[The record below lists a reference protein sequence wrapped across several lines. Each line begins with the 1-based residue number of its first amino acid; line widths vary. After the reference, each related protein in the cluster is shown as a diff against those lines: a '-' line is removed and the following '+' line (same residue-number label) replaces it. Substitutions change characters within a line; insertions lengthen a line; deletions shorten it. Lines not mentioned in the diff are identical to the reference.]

1 MHRYN
6 AALQTNHDSTVLNE
20 AVEYGNKNNQT
31 YMGKIKFI
39 LFALAAIFT
48 LMSCDDTESY
58 ADQKKK
64 ERAAINS
71 YITKNKIK
79 VISESEFLAQDTTT
93 DVSKNEYVLFDNT
106 GVYMQIIREGC
117 GEKLKD
123 GETATVLCRFT
134 EWNLLTDSL
143 QLANNIG
150 ASEFNHPDIM
160 IVKNTSGTFKASF
173 VADSSVM
180 YFIYGSTS
188 VPAGWLTPLTY
199 IKIGR
204 PANPGEEIAKVKLI
218 VPHTQGHQ
226 YATSGVYPCL
236 YEITYQR
243 GL

>member
-1 MHRYN
+1 
-6 AALQTNHDSTVLNE
+6 
-20 AVEYGNKNNQT
+20 
-31 YMGKIKFI
+31 MGKIKFI
-39 LFALAAIFT
+39 LFAFAAIFT

-71 YITKNKIK
+71 YITNNKIK
-79 VISESEFLAQDTTT
+79 VISENEFFAQDTTT

-123 GETATVLCRFT
+123 GETATVLCRFS

-143 QLANNIG
+143 QLTN
-150 ASEFNHPDIM
+150 DILGLAAQVDKM
-160 IVKNTSGTFKASF
+160 SVKNTSGTFKASF
-173 VADSSVM
+173 IEGSSVM
-180 YFIYGSTS
+180 YSVYGTAS
-188 VPAGWLTPLTY
+188 VPSGWLVPLTY
-199 IKIGR
+199 IKLGR
-204 PANPGEEIAKVKLI
+204 PSNPDEEIAKVKLI
-218 VPHTQGHQ
+218 VPHTQGQQ

>member
-1 MHRYN
+1 
-6 AALQTNHDSTVLNE
+6 
-20 AVEYGNKNNQT
+20 
-31 YMGKIKFI
+31 MGKIKFI

-64 ERAAINS
+64 ERTAINS

-134 EWNLLTDSL
+134 EWNMLTDSL
-143 QLANNIG
+143 QLANNIS

-160 IVKNTSGTFKASF
+160 IVTNTSGTFKASF
-173 VADSSVM
+173 VAGSSVM
-180 YFIYGSTS
+180 YAIYGSTS

>member
-1 MHRYN
+1 M
-6 AALQTNHDSTVLNE
+6 QTNHDSPVLNE

-39 LFALAAIFT
+39 LFAFAAIFT

-106 GVYMQIIREGC
+106 GVYMQIIRKGC

-143 QLANNIG
+143 QLANNIS

-173 VADSSVM
+173 VAGSSVM
-180 YFIYGSTS
+180 YAIYGSTS

>member
-79 VISESEFLAQDTTT
+79 VISESEFFEQDTTT

-173 VADSSVM
+173 VAGSSVM

>member
-1 MHRYN
+1 
-6 AALQTNHDSTVLNE
+6 
-20 AVEYGNKNNQT
+20 
-31 YMGKIKFI
+31 MGKIKFI
-39 LFALAAIFT
+39 LFAFAAIFT

-143 QLANNIG
+143 QLTNDILG
-150 ASEFNHPDIM
+150 LASQVDKM
-160 IVKNTSGTFKASF
+160 SVKNISGTFKASF
-173 VADSSVM
+173 VAGSSVM
-180 YFIYGSTS
+180 CTMYGTTS
-188 VPAGWLTPLTY
+188 VPSGWLVPLTY
-199 IKIGR
+199 IKLGR
-204 PANPGEEIAKVKLI
+204 PSNPDEEIAKVKLI

>member
-1 MHRYN
+1 
-6 AALQTNHDSTVLNE
+6 
-20 AVEYGNKNNQT
+20 
-31 YMGKIKFI
+31 MGKIKFI
-39 LFALAAIFT
+39 LFAFAAIFT

-143 QLANNIG
+143 QLTNDILG
-150 ASEFNHPDIM
+150 LASQVDKM
-160 IVKNTSGTFKASF
+160 SVTNTSGTFKASF
-173 VADSSVM
+173 VAGSSVM
-180 YFIYGSTS
+180 HTMYRTTS
-188 VPAGWLTPLTY
+188 VPSGWLVPLTY
-199 IKIGR
+199 IKLGR
-204 PANPGEEIAKVKLI
+204 PSNPDEEIAKVKLI

>member
-1 MHRYN
+1 
-6 AALQTNHDSTVLNE
+6 
-20 AVEYGNKNNQT
+20 
-31 YMGKIKFI
+31 MGKIKFI
-39 LFALAAIFT
+39 LFAFAAIFT

-71 YITKNKIK
+71 YITNNKIK
-79 VISESEFLAQDTTT
+79 VISENEFFAQDTTT

-123 GETATVLCRFT
+123 GETATVLCRFS

-143 QLANNIG
+143 QLTN
-150 ASEFNHPDIM
+150 DILGLAAQVDKM
-160 IVKNTSGTFKASF
+160 SVKNTSGTFKASF
-173 VADSSVM
+173 IKGSSVM
-180 YFIYGSTS
+180 YSVYGTAS
-188 VPAGWLTPLTY
+188 VPSGWLVPLTY
-199 IKIGR
+199 IKLGR
-204 PANPGEEIAKVKLI
+204 PSNPDEEIAKVKLI
-218 VPHTQGHQ
+218 VPHTQGQQ

>member
-1 MHRYN
+1 
-6 AALQTNHDSTVLNE
+6 
-20 AVEYGNKNNQT
+20 
-31 YMGKIKFI
+31 MGKIKFI
-39 LFALAAIFT
+39 LFAFAAIFT

-143 QLANNIG
+143 QLTNDILG
-150 ASEFNHPDIM
+150 LASQVDKM
-160 IVKNTSGTFKASF
+160 SVKNISGTFKASF
-173 VADSSVM
+173 VAGSSVM
-180 YFIYGSTS
+180 NTMYGTTS
-188 VPAGWLTPLTY
+188 VPSGWLVPLTY
-199 IKIGR
+199 IKLGR
-204 PANPGEEIAKVKLI
+204 PSNPDEEIAKVKLI

>member
-1 MHRYN
+1 
-6 AALQTNHDSTVLNE
+6 
-20 AVEYGNKNNQT
+20 
-31 YMGKIKFI
+31 MGKIKFI

-143 QLANNIG
+143 QLTNDILG
-150 ASEFNHPDIM
+150 LASQVDKM
-160 IVKNTSGTFKASF
+160 SVKNISGTFKASF
-173 VADSSVM
+173 VAGSSVM
-180 YFIYGSTS
+180 STMYGTTS
-188 VPAGWLTPLTY
+188 VPSGWLVPLTY
-199 IKIGR
+199 IKLGR
-204 PANPGEEIAKVKLI
+204 PSNPDEEIAKVKLI

>member
-79 VISESEFLAQDTTT
+79 VISESEFFEQDTTT

-143 QLANNIG
+143 QLTNDILG
-150 ASEFNHPDIM
+150 LASQVDKM
-160 IVKNTSGTFKASF
+160 SVTNTLGTFKASF
-173 VADSSVM
+173 VAGSSVM
-180 YFIYGSTS
+180 STMYGTTS
-188 VPAGWLTPLTY
+188 VPSGWLVPLTY
-199 IKIGR
+199 IKLGR
-204 PANPGEEIAKVKLI
+204 PSNPDEEIAKVKLI

>member
-39 LFALAAIFT
+39 LFAFAAIFT

-79 VISESEFLAQDTTT
+79 VISESEFFEQDTTT

-173 VADSSVM
+173 VAGSSVM
-180 YFIYGSTS
+180 YAIYGSTS

>member
-1 MHRYN
+1 M
-6 AALQTNHDSTVLNE
+6 QTNHDSPVLNE

-39 LFALAAIFT
+39 LFAFAAIFT

-106 GVYMQIIREGC
+106 GVYMQIIRKGC

-123 GETATVLCRFT
+123 DETATVLCRFS

-143 QLANNIG
+143 QLTNDILG
-150 ASEFNHPDIM
+150 LASQVDKM
-160 IVKNTSGTFKASF
+160 SVTNTSGTFKASF
-173 VADSSVM
+173 VAGSSVM
-180 YFIYGSTS
+180 NTMYGTTS
-188 VPAGWLTPLTY
+188 VPSGWLVPLTY
-199 IKIGR
+199 IKLGR
-204 PANPGEEIAKVKLI
+204 PSNPDEEIAKVKLI